1 MDANPNN
8 KELFLAN
15 LLLKLHHD
23 EMTGVVTV
31 KDNRRALR
39 VYLQRGHIVCAEG
52 IDKETPLLRE
62 IGTKRNLSEAQV
74 QELQSIREKDPQSLG
89 RVLVEKKIITQAVW
103 SKFLELK
110 VKSVLAAAFDMD
122 HAEVGFSKANLDIP
136 PINFIDCN
144 ILQLLL
150 DTLRGIEGLERLKAR
165 IPGDSTAFA
174 LSPESESLKAAI
186 PLSPLEQRVLSM
198 VDGQRTVQ
206 QIMKTAGLDPLS
218 VYKNLYLL
226 ITFGLIRVVRQ
237 KGKEEAAGADY
248 VEIIN
253 LYLDLLGI
261 IETHYRKE
269 VGKEFENVLKKC
281 KEELTGQSKELF
293 QDVALF
299 KDNQGPAREE
309 ISRRFASQG
318 KAAEGRLMLLSSF
331 NKLLFLLVLRMKK
344 LLGLGLAEKT
354 LNEMMNILGY
364 VEKYRQDTEVMNY
377 VKGNLKDYLRQ
388 LKS

>member
-1 MDANPNN
+1 MDANPNS

-39 VYLQRGHIVCAEG
+39 IYLQRGHIVSAEG
-52 IDKETPLLRE
+52 IDKEIPLLKE
-62 IGTKRNLSEAQV
+62 IGAKRNLTDAQK
-74 QELQSIREKDPQSLG
+74 QELRDVLEKDPQSLG
-89 RVLVEKKIITQAVW
+89 RVLIEKKIINRAVW

-110 VKSVLAAAFDMD
+110 VKAVLAAAFDMD
-122 HAEVGFSKANLDIP
+122 HAEVGFSKTNLDTP
-136 PINFIDCN
+136 SINFIDYN

-150 DTLRGIEGLERLKAR
+150 DTLRGIEILDRLKAR
-165 IPGDSTAFA
+165 IPDDNTAFA
-174 LSPESESLKAAI
+174 LSPDSESLLAAI
-186 PLSPLEQRVLSM
+186 PLSPMEQRVLSM
-198 VDGQRTVQ
+198 VDGQRTVR
-206 QIMKTAGLDPLS
+206 QIMQTGGLDPLS

-226 ITFGLIRVVRQ
+226 ICFGLIRVVR
-237 KGKEEAAGADY
+237 KGKEEEAGADY
-248 VEIIN
+248 SEIIN

-269 VGKEFENVLKKC
+269 VGREFENVFRKC
-281 KEELTGQSKELF
+281 KEELTGQSRELF
-293 QDVALF
+293 QDVVLF
-299 KDNQGPAREE
+299 KDHHAQAREE
-309 ISRRFASQG
+309 ISRRFTSQS
-318 KAAEGRLMLLSSF
+318 KAAEGRLVLLSSF
-331 NKLLFLLVLRMKK
+331 NKLLFLLVMRMKK

-377 VKGNLKDYLRQ
+377 VKENLKDYLKQ

>member
-1 MDANPNN
+1 MDETPNS

-23 EMTGVVTV
+23 EMTGIVTV
-31 KDNRRALR
+31 KDNQRALR

-74 QELQSIREKDPQSLG
+74 QELRSIREKDPQSLG

-110 VKSVLAAAFDMD
+110 VKAVLAAAFDMD
-122 HAEVGFSKANLDIP
+122 HAEVGFSKSNLDIP

-165 IPGDSTAFA
+165 IPGDSAAFA

-186 PLSPLEQRVLSM
+186 PLSPMEQRVLSM

-206 QIMKTAGLDPLS
+206 QIMKIGGLDPLS

-226 ITFGLIRVVRQ
+226 SCFGLIRVVRE
-237 KGKEEAAGADY
+237 KGKEEEAGADY
-248 VEIIN
+248 GEIIN

-269 VGKEFENVLKKC
+269 VGKEFENVFRKC

-293 QDVALF
+293 QDVVLF

-331 NKLLFLLVLRMKK
+331 NKLLFLLVMRMKK